1 MDILKNEIKIKE
13 NDETTLEIDVVK
25 KATSE
30 IIDTVLIDNN
40 DEIKEMILKRSWF
53 VNDDNYAMTKIDKN
67 FVYMHQLIWGYYFG
81 DDFIPRKESQKVI
94 DHLNNNHFDN
104 RIRNLHILTEN
115 QNKNKKLIDANFDN
129 LSVYVDYDYS
139 QNISEV
145 KEKQLEKEI
154 YKNRKYVI
162 SYISENMIFHTNK
175 ENDQFFNSFELVYD
189 DYKKFIE
196 DAKRISYKTQKI
208 RKCCKYKKIT
218 EVKLEVEE
226 VEELKNVIENIFKRK
241 NWIYIRNKNC
251 NIVTQE
257 GWKRLTE
264 EEKLFLMTINRTV
277 FQYLPSNK
285 GGQLKK

>member
-196 DAKRISYKTQKI
+196 DAKNISYKTQKI

-218 EVKLEVEE
+218 EVKIEVEE
-226 VEELKNVIENIFKRK
+226 VEGLKYVIENIFKRK

-257 GWKRLTE
+257 EWENLTE
-264 EEKLFLMTINRTV
+264 EKKLFLMTINKTV

>member
-1 MDILKNEIKIKE
+1 MDILKNEIKTRE
-13 NDETTLEIDVVK
+13 SDETTLEICVVK
-25 KATSE
+25 RGTGE

-115 QNKNKKLIDANFDN
+115 HNKTKKLIDANFDN

-196 DAKRISYKTQKI
+196 DAKNISSFA
-208 RKCCKYKKIT
+208 YKKYSDKSGILSIQVSNALLLKAALPDT
-218 EVKLEVEE
+218 KISVDSSCCAGVTPQSHENALKAMAMCQVEVK
-226 VEELKNVIENIFKRK
+226 
-241 NWIYIRNKNC
+241 
-251 NIVTQE
+251 
-257 GWKRLTE
+257 
-264 EEKLFLMTINRTV
+264 
-277 FQYLPSNK
+277 
-285 GGQLKK
+285 

>member
-1 MDILKNEIKIKE
+1 MDILKNEIKTKE
-13 NDETTLEIDVVK
+13 SDETTLEIDVIRKGKIV
-25 KATSE
+25 
-30 IIDTVLIDNN
+30 DMVLVDNN
-40 DEIKEMILKRSWF
+40 DEIKEMVLNHSW
-53 VNDDNYAMTKIDKN
+53 VINDDNYAMTKIDRK
-67 FVYMHQLIWGYYFG
+67 FVYMHQMIWGYYFG
-81 DDFIPRKESQKVI
+81 DDFIPRKGSKKVI
-94 DHLNNNHFDN
+94 EHLNNNHLDN

-139 QNISEV
+139 QNIPKV
-145 KEKQLEKEI
+145 KEKKLEKEV

-196 DAKRISYKTQKI
+196 DAKNISYKTQKI
-208 RKCCKYKKIT
+208 RNGCKNKKIT
-218 EVKLEVEE
+218 EVKLE

-257 GWKRLTE
+257 EWKNLTE
-264 EEKLFLMTINRTV
+264 EEKLFLMTINKTV
-277 FQYLPSNK
+277 FQYLPYNK